1 MNREVSRP
9 LMEFIGSGGGEP
21 NVAFLPA
28 IELRELVSGACGARG
43 ISTGTAVFQPG
54 AELAYHSH
62 PFSEA
67 ATVLEGEADV
77 AVEGRCYRLSALDS
91 IHFPAGIDHRMVNFS
106 SSHRL
111 VAHWAFATSQPSR
124 EAARNDFPEVDLRRS
139 NPEPESPE
147 SIIRFAK
154 WEVYEPAAGAYFT
167 DLFAR
172 RLGSVGICGGYGR
185 FEPGA
190 SLPCHVHRCDESI
203 TIVSGRAV
211 CEVMGRRYEL
221 SGCDTA
227 FVPEGRAHR
236 FLNLSEDNM
245 AMIWVYASDEPE
257 RTILDSKYCTGE
269 LVWPQEE
276 KK

>member
-1 MNREVSRP
+1 
-9 LMEFIGSGGGEP
+9 MEFIASGGSEP
-21 NVAFLPA
+21 NAAFLPA

-43 ISTGTAVFQPG
+43 LSTGTAGFRPG

-62 PFSEA
+62 LYSEA
-67 ATVLEGEADV
+67 TTILEGEAEV
-77 AVEGRCYRLSALDS
+77 SVEGRCYRLSAFDS
-91 IHFPAGIDHRMVNFS
+91 IHFPAGVGHRVVNS
-106 SSHRL
+106 SSTQRL
-111 VAHWAFATSQPSR
+111 LAHWAFPSAQPAR
-124 EAARNDFPEVDLRRS
+124 EAARTDFPEVDLRDS
-139 NPEPESPE
+139 DPQPGSPE
-147 SIIRFAK
+147 TIVRFAK
-154 WEVYEPAAGAYFT
+154 CEIYELSDRAYFT

-190 SLPCHVHRCDESI
+190 SLPCHIHRCDESI

-236 FLNLSEDNM
+236 FLNLSEQTM

-257 RTILDSKYCTGE
+257 RTLLDSRYCTGE
-269 LVWPQEE
+269 LAWPAEE